1 MSATATKLF
10 LSAIALSA
18 SLVSASAQQMNSDFF
33 SGMTAPTESVDE
45 QKEQILRTI
54 EGMMNEVSRMEAPAI
69 APNSVTIEEIDL
81 QNRQAQRLARQLEL
95 RQIKFKEMTAQVEML
110 LALERARKSLTE
122 GGDVSQD
129 ERNLILEMQKED
141 AKAKAEAEKAKLE
154 RDQAVIS
161 QEQMSIPR
169 VEVILGA
176 AGQQEAT
183 VISVTGVSQ
192 DVVKGDILAD
202 GFQVLD
208 ITPKGVLIT
217 GMATGKKYYILP
229 SEPTPA
235 PSTDQNQ
242 PVDAIDLGASS
253 FSGTF

>member
-10 LSAIALSA
+10 VSAIALSV
-18 SLVSASAQQMNSDFF
+18 SLVSANAQQMNSDFF
-33 SGMTAPTESVDE
+33 SGMTTSTESVDE

-54 EGMMNEVSRMEAPAI
+54 EGMMEEVSKLEAPAI

-81 QNRQAQRLARQLEL
+81 QNRQAQRLASELEL

-122 GGDVSQD
+122 EGEANQD
-129 ERNLILEMQKED
+129 EKNLILKIQEED
-141 AKAKAEAEKAKLE
+141 AKSEAEAKKAKLE
-154 RDQAVIS
+154 KDNAVIS

-169 VEVILGA
+169 VEIIFGT

-192 DVVKGDILAD
+192 DVVKGDMLAD

-229 SEPTPA
+229 SEPTSSPLM
-235 PSTDQNQ
+235 DQSQ
-242 PVDAIDLGASS
+242 SVDAIDLGASS
-253 FSGTF
+253 FPGTF